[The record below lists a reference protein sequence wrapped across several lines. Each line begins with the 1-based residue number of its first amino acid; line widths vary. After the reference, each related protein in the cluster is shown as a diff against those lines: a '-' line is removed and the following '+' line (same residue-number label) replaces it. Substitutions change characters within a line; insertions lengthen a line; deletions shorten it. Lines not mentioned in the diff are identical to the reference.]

1 MPAAPSPPSSAAL
14 RIAIIGGGIAGV
26 NLALGLQA
34 RNLPFTLYER
44 ASGFREIGA
53 GIGFSP
59 NAERAM
65 GLLNPDVLA
74 TFKRVANPNGED
86 YFRWANGYETDAIF
100 FSLYLGKDGFQG
112 ARRSDILEEWARLI
126 PDDKVVFSREVDTI
140 DDNDDG
146 LTIRFKDGT
155 TADADVVIGCDGI
168 RSRIRQL
175 VLPPKDPQ
183 STAPNLAAIPHY
195 SSKFCFRALVPMD
208 AALGALGPD
217 HALKRVMY
225 CGPSAHIVIYPV
237 GNNSVLNVLVVLSD
251 PLPWPDAQKYTAR
264 GSRSEALAS
273 FADWQPSARKVVNLL
288 PAQMDKWAIFDM
300 YEHPAPSY
308 VRGRVCVAGDAAHAM
323 GPHLGAGG
331 GMGIEDALVLSAVLE
346 RAEEVVARGREATSK
361 REVVERALRA
371 YEVVRYERTQ
381 KIVRLTR
388 EAVDLIQ
395 WRDPEVGRDADR
407 FGPAITQMF
416 HYVWDYDVEEMVHE
430 AVRSFEGGKS
440 VE

>member
-1 MPAAPSPPSSAAL
+1 MPAASNPPSSAAL

-59 NAERAM
+59 NSERAM
-65 GLLNPDVLA
+65 GILNPDVLA
-74 TFKRVANPNGED
+74 TFKRVANPNNED
-86 YFRWANGYETDAIF
+86 YFRWANGYETDEIF
-100 FSLYLGKDGFQG
+100 FSLHLGKDGFQG

-126 PDDKVVFSREVDTI
+126 PDDKVVFGREVDHI
-140 DDNDDG
+140 DDNDDEG
-146 LTIRFKDGT
+146 LTIKFKDGT

-183 STAPNLAAIPHY
+183 SKVPNPAAIPHY

-208 AALGALGPD
+208 AAFSALGPD
-217 HALKRVMY
+217 RALKRVMY
-225 CGPSAHIVIYPV
+225 NGPSAHIVSYPV

-251 PLPWPDAQKYTAR
+251 PLPWPDAYKHTAR
-264 GSRSEALAS
+264 GSRSEAVAS
-273 FADWQPSARKVVNLL
+273 FADWQPSSRKIVDLL
-288 PAQMDKWAIFDM
+288 PEQMDKWAIFDM
-300 YEHPAPSY
+300 YEHPAPTY
-308 VRGRVCVAGDAAHAM
+308 VRERVCVAGDAAHAM

-331 GMGIEDALVLSAVLE
+331 GMGIEDALALSAVLE
-346 RAEEVVARGREATSK
+346 RVEEAVARGGAATSK
-361 REVVERALRA
+361 KEAVERALRA
-371 YEVVRYERTQ
+371 YEEVRYERTQ

-388 EAVDLIQ
+388 EAVDLME
-395 WRDPEVGRDADR
+395 WKDPEASRDADG
-407 FGPAITQMF
+407 FGSAITEMF
-416 HYVWDYDVEEMVHE
+416 HYIWNYDVEAMVDE
-430 AVRSFEGGKS
+430 AVRSFDRGKAA
-440 VE
+440 